1 MSCEKV
7 AKYTII
13 HSKNFPFLIVL
24 DPLTISFLTS
34 KYLTIGQ
41 IRKISPFLKI
51 SYLVLNEEER
61 KKERKANR
69 IITLEGEN
77 DEKVE
82 L

>member
-1 MSCEKV
+1 M
-7 AKYTII
+7 
-13 HSKNFPFLIVL
+13 
-24 DPLTISFLTS
+24 
-34 KYLTIGQ
+34 TIGQ
-41 IRKISPFLKI
+41 IWKISPFLKI

-61 KKERKANR
+61 KKEKKANR